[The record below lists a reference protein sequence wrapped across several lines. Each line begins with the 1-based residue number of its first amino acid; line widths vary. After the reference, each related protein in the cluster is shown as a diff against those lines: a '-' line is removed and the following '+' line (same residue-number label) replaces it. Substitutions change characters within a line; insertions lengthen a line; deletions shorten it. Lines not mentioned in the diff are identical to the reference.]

1 MARRVVITGCGIVS
15 ALGHDVDAVWDAVLA
30 GTSGATELA
39 LDGLPPVPVCRV
51 AELDAEAEIGKREAR
66 RMDRAGALAAVAATR
81 ALADAGDL
89 GLDGAR
95 VGAAIAN
102 AHGGAATL
110 LEGQQAFLERG
121 VDRVSPF
128 LVPLA
133 LTNAP
138 VAAVARLHGL
148 HGPTAAP
155 ATACAAGSD
164 AIGWA
169 FERVRDG
176 RADAM
181 LAGGAEAAIV
191 APIVAGYLR
200 LGAVASL
207 ARGAAA
213 ASRPF
218 DAARDGFVMAE
229 GAAVLVLEERDR
241 ALARGARV
249 YGEVV
254 GYGQACDA
262 GHLTSPDETGEGP
275 ARAIRAALDAAGVQP
290 AEVGYVNAHATSTP
304 VGDAAEA
311 LALHRAGLG
320 ATPVSSTKGQ
330 HGHTLAAAGAI
341 EAVVTLAALVR
352 DQLPP
357 TGNLE
362 DPDVDLNLVRGAVA
376 ARPDVVVSTGFGFGG
391 HDAALVLRRAT
402 PADG

>member
-1 MARRVVITGCGIVS
+1 MAHRVVITGLGIAS
-15 ALGHDVDAVWDAVLA
+15 TLGHDPEAVWDAVLA
-30 GTSGATELA
+30 GTSGATETA
-39 LDGLPPVPVCRV
+39 LEGLPPVPVCRV
-51 AELDAEAEIGKREAR
+51 PDLDAEAEIGRREVR
-66 RMDRAGALAAVAATR
+66 RMDRAGVLAAVAATR
-81 ALADAGDL
+81 ALADAGEL
-89 GLDGAR
+89 GLDGTR
-95 VGAAIAN
+95 IGAAIAS

-110 LEGQQAFLERG
+110 LEGQRALLERG
-121 VDRVSPF
+121 IDRVSPF
-128 LVPLA
+128 MIPLA

-138 VAAVARLHGL
+138 VAGVARLHGVR
-148 HGPTAAP
+148 GPTAAP

-169 FERVRDG
+169 YERVRDG
-176 RADAM
+176 RAEAM
-181 LAGGAEAAIV
+181 LAGGAEAPIV

-229 GAAVLVLEERDR
+229 GSAVLVLEEREH

-249 YGEVV
+249 YAEVI

-275 ARAIRAALDAAGVQP
+275 ARAIRAALDDAGVAA
-290 AEVGYVNAHATSTP
+290 AEVGYVNAHGTSTP

-311 LALHRAGLG
+311 LALRLAGLG
-320 ATPVSSTKGQ
+320 ETPVSSTKGQ

-341 EAVVTLAALVR
+341 EALVTLVALVR

-357 TGNLE
+357 TGNL
-362 DPDVDLNLVRGAVA
+362 DHPDVDLALVRTATP

-391 HDAALVLRRAT
+391 HDAALVFRRA
-402 PADG
+402 AS